1 MVHMNAPPQHAATIR
16 LTRSMLYAMTFGF
29 MALVGTV
36 FWTAGYAA
44 GLHSPALLATLF
56 AMGAT
61 SALLLLVL
69 WFLSQLRTLEPSE
82 RPTHAAGRR

>member
-1 MVHMNAPPQHAATIR
+1 MVHMNAPPQQAATLR
-16 LTRSMLYAMTFGF
+16 LTRSMLYAMTLGF

-44 GLHSPALLATLF
+44 GLRSSGLLATLF

-69 WFLSQLRTLEPSE
+69 WFLSQLRALESSE
-82 RPTHAAGRR
+82 RSARVSGR